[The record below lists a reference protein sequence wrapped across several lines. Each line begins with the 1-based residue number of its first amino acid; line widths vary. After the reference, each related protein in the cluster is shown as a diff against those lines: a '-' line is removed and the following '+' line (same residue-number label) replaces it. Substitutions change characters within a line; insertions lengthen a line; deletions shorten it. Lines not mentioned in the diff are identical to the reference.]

1 MVEAMIY
8 ILRTGCPW
16 RDLPIHFG
24 PWSSVYTRWYR
35 WAHSGLWASI
45 LDALSEDAEGSLRH
59 LDSSHVK
66 VHQDAAN
73 PPGGQENQCLGRTK
87 GGLNCK
93 VTALVDAKGRAVQ
106 LTLAPGQRN
115 DLVAAEEIVFPENKK
130 VVADKGYDG
139 ERIRQRIVEAGS
151 QPCIPARSNRRNPAK
166 HHKGYYRRRHRV
178 ENFFQRVKRRRR
190 VGTRYEKLDVT
201 FFAFLC
207 LAAVLDWLR
216 PI

>member
-1 MVEAMIY
+1 MVEAMVY

-16 RDLPIHFG
+16 RDLPVHFG

-73 PPGGQENQCLGRTK
+73 PAGGQENQCLGRTK

-93 VTALVDAKGRAVQ
+93 ITALVDAKGRAVQ
-106 LTLAPGQRN
+106 LALAPGQRN
-115 DLVAAEEIVFPENKK
+115 DMIAAEEIVFPEDKK

-139 ERIRQRIVEAGS
+139 ERIRERIVEAGG

-166 HHKGYYRRRHRV
+166 HHKGYYRWRHRV

-201 FFAFLC
+201 FFAFVC